1 MKTIRGQKLAELGF
15 KMTAEKCK
23 KKFEDESGYF
33 DNVSNYGKNNYRFL
47 SELEELCQNPYSGG
61 GDGDCDGDEGI
72 VRSEKTLLHLGADNM
87 GHRQCDG
94 TDDKVVVEKS
104 KERKRKRRDRFEMFK
119 GFCESFVNKMMA
131 QQEEIHNRLL
141 KDMVKRDQEKFS
153 KEEAWKKQ
161 EMERMNKELDIMAQE
176 HAIAGDKHA
185 TIIEFLKDDI
195 KVVIHHGGKLVNE
208 GCLKYERESDTMY
221 FDPDLWSY
229 FVVVSVVKGL
239 GYDGFK
245 DLWFSIGCGP
255 VLDDKL
261 EPLCDDVGVMHM
273 VNFARLN
280 GQVHFYVVHTVSE
293 PELIDMIEYNV
304 DEGGEEIAPEMHE
317 GGECAVLDE
326 RTEEDDGGVTSQFG
340 EATYDGVDGHGERIE
355 VDVGEGD
362 KIEVD
367 VGEGQRIEVD
377 AGEVDIIQDDVGED
391 ERIQVH
397 VGEVDKMEVHVGE
410 GDRIQID
417 VGEGERIEVDEGHDV
432 EGKRIEDDESHDD
445 RTQANDVEETIEVH
459 ETHHQSTE
467 ANDVEETI
475 VVDEAHDERT
485 EVNDL
490 ESETM
495 EVDEAHDER
504 IVVNDGEGN
513 RTEVEELEDIE
524 AQGEEP
530 TSLAEAKAHGEE
542 AHGEQPH
549 GEEPHQS

>member
-1 MKTIRGQKLAELGF
+1 MWGWGCPKI
-15 KMTAEKCK
+15 
-23 KKFEDESGYF
+23 
-33 DNVSNYGKNNYRFL
+33 
-47 SELEELCQNPYSGG
+47 
-61 GDGDCDGDEGI
+61 DCMHI
-72 VRSEKTLLHLGADNM
+72 A
-87 GHRQCDG
+87 
-94 TDDKVVVEKS
+94 VVVPH
-104 KERKRKRRDRFEMFK
+104 
-119 GFCESFVNKMMA
+119 VP
-131 QQEEIHNRLL
+131 I
-141 KDMVKRDQEKFS
+141 
-153 KEEAWKKQ
+153 
-161 EMERMNKELDIMAQE
+161 
-176 HAIAGDKHA
+176 
-185 TIIEFLKDDI
+185 
-195 KVVIHHGGKLVNE
+195 
-208 GCLKYERESDTMY
+208 
-221 FDPDLWSY
+221 
-229 FVVVSVVKGL
+229 
-239 GYDGFK
+239 
-245 DLWFSIGCGP
+245 
-255 VLDDKL
+255 
-261 EPLCDDVGVMHM
+261 
-273 VNFARLN
+273 
-280 GQVHFYVVHTVSE
+280 
-293 PELIDMIEYNV
+293 
-304 DEGGEEIAPEMHE
+304 
-317 GGECAVLDE
+317 
-326 RTEEDDGGVTSQFG
+326 FG

-524 AQGEEP
+524 VEVREWSTSDDNGEVNSMDGLVDINIQCDLRESDNYGNVEVAGSGLPESDLEEDDISDTTNTFVNSPIIAPSEVVASNIFTSNLIPRATPKLFASILIGFRSPQHRLLSAMANQLCVLPVP
-530 TSLAEAKAHGEE
+530 TSISTRADGAELLSTVAAT
-542 AHGEQPH
+542 AR
-549 GEEPHQS
+549 